1 MTSIAIS
8 GDSRLIAAGSLDR
21 VVRIWDAVTGNLLEK
36 LEGHKDSVYSVAFMP
51 DNKSLVSA
59 SLDKKLKLW
68 QLNSRSKQPCI
79 QTFSGHKDFVL
90 SVATTPDDRWII
102 SGSKDRSVQFWDP
115 RTGQPQFMLQGHKNS
130 GKKRDKMRWFSI
142 VVFIPLLYH
151 SDLCCCKSWKKTFV
165 CHWIRR

>member
-1 MTSIAIS
+1 MEAKCLHTLRINDVEQNDPGVTSIAIS
-8 GDSRLIAAGSLDR
+8 ADSRLIAAGSLDR
-21 VVRIWDAVTGNLLEK
+21 IVRIWDALNGTLLEK

-51 DNKSLVSA
+51 DNKTLVSA

-68 QLNSRSKQPCI
+68 QLNSRSKTPCI

-130 GKKRDKMRWFSI
+130 GKITKNYIHTNTYMS
-142 VVFIPLLYH
+142 
-151 SDLCCCKSWKKTFV
+151 
-165 CHWIRR
+165 